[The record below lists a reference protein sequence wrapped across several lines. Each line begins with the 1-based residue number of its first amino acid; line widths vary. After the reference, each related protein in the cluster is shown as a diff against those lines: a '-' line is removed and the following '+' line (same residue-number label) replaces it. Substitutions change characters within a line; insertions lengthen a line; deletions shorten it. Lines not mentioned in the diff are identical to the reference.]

1 MTLTSP
7 AQPARRAFFRQIGGG
22 AAATAALTLG
32 AGGAQATTP
41 KADPS
46 VINGAGFYRF
56 SLGTKTITVLGDGND
71 VFPGQDLFAV
81 NSDPARFAE
90 VQDQLLQPADSVDF
104 HMNTLLVEEGD
115 RTILLDAGFGHFLGP
130 KFGRQAIA
138 LQNAGI
144 DPADIDTVVISHGHA
159 DHFAGL
165 VGLDLKLRFPNAQII
180 WNEAEWGY
188 WTSDQAV
195 SDVRSSPLPEGF
207 KDLFIA
213 TTQTVLPIAAQN
225 LELIN
230 VQRDVEI
237 APGVVLMPAPGH
249 SPHSIV
255 ILIASGDQQLLH
267 ASDTTL
273 LVKQNAIAPEWVSAF
288 EYDAKGLVETRL
300 KLLDQAASDGISWF
314 GYHASF
320 PAVGRIRK
328 TSTAYEFVDT
338 PWQW

>member
-1 MTLTSP
+1 MTHTTP
-7 AQPARRAFFRQIGGG
+7 AQPARRTFFRQIAGG
-22 AAATAALTLG
+22 AAATTALTLG
-32 AGGAQATTP
+32 AGAAQASTAPAST
-41 KADPS
+41 AQL
-46 VINGAGFYRF
+46 NGAGFYRF
-56 SLGTKTITVLGDGND
+56 TMGTKTITVLADGND
-71 VFPGQDLFAV
+71 AFPGQGLFAV
-81 NSDPARFAE
+81 NSDQARFAE
-90 VQDQLLQPADSVDF
+90 VQSQLLQPADAVDF

-115 RTILLDAGFGHFLGP
+115 RKILLDAGFGHFLGP
-130 KFGRQAIA
+130 KFGRQVVA

-144 DPADIDTVVISHGHA
+144 DPADIDTVIISHGHA

-165 VGLDLKLRFPNAQII
+165 VGADLNLRFPNAQIV

-188 WTSDQAV
+188 WTSEQAV
-195 SDVRSSPLPEGF
+195 SDVRSSPLPEAF

-225 LELIN
+225 LELVSVN
-230 VQRDVEI
+230 REVEV
-237 APGVVLMPAPGH
+237 APGIVLLPAPGH
-249 SPHSIV
+249 SPHSMV
-255 ILIASGDQQLLH
+255 ILITSGDEQLLY

-288 EYDAKGLVETRL
+288 EYDAKGLVDTRI
-300 KLLDQAASDGISWF
+300 KLLDRAASDGISWF

-328 TSTAYEFVDT
+328 TSSAFEFVES

>member
-1 MTLTSP
+1 MTRTTP
-7 AQPARRAFFRQIGGG
+7 AHPARRAFFRQIGGG

-32 AGGAQATTP
+32 AGPASATAAVDPAQL
-41 KADPS
+41 
-46 VINGAGFYRF
+46 NGAGFYRF
-56 SLGTKTITVLGDGND
+56 SLGTKTITVLADGNST
-71 VFPGQDLFAV
+71 FPGQGLFAV
-81 NSDPARFAE
+81 NADQARFAE
-90 VQDQLLQPADSVDF
+90 VQDQLLQPAESVDF

-115 RTILLDAGFGHFLGP
+115 RKILIDAGFGHFLGP
-130 KFGRQAIA
+130 KFGRQTVA

-144 DPADIDTVVISHGHA
+144 DPADIDTVIISHGHA

-165 VGLDLKLRFPNAQII
+165 VSADLNLRFPNAQIV

-195 SDVRSSPLPEGF
+195 SDVRNSPLPDAF

-225 LELIN
+225 LEL
-230 VQRDVEI
+230 VTVRQDVEI
-237 APGVVLMPAPGH
+237 APGIVLMPAPGH
-249 SPHSIV
+249 SPHSMV
-255 ILIASGDQQLLH
+255 ILIASGDEQLLY

-273 LVKQNAIAPEWVSAF
+273 LVKQNAIAPDWVSAF
-288 EYDAKGLVETRL
+288 EYDAKGLVETRV
-300 KLLDQAASDGISWF
+300 KLLDRAASDGISWF

-328 TSTAYEFVDT
+328 TSAAYEFVET